1 MKKFVVI
8 LIIAITLAYNTLNY
22 ITLKSIELRVEQQ
35 EVIYTEILKA
45 ILGGRKYGDDMESS

>member
-22 ITLKSIELRVEQQ
+22 ITLKSIELRLGQQ
-35 EVIYTEILKA
+35 EAIYTDILKV
-45 ILGGRKYGDDMESS
+45 ILGGR